1 MRKTMTS
8 SDPDIVA
15 SLPALRRAAR
25 AACKLAKQ
33 TGTPMYVLK
42 AGRVVNINPVEGK
55 RANGRSR
62 SKIG

>member
-1 MRKTMTS
+1 MRKTITS

-25 AACKLAKQ
+25 AAHKLAKQ

-42 AGRVVNINPVEGK
+42 AGRVVNINPVAGK
-55 RANGRSR
+55 QANGCSR
-62 SKIG
+62 RKIG